1 MGGHKCAVQCLSV
14 DWARMRV
21 LSGSEDKTLRVW
33 YLDRKAF
40 LQELNPAH
48 GGSPGTIPVPH
59 ADMVWCRRL
68 VFSDCHQRQWRR
80 QFASLGSRNRLLPEA
95 VAGAQFFGAMC
106 FLLAGMSS
114 WKNLPNIRQV
124 GLLMDAECLK
134 KRA

>member
-1 MGGHKCAVQCLSV
+1 MGGAQWKRGQDSACLVPRSQGFLAGVEPCARWISRYNTSPTC
-14 DWARMRV
+14 R
-21 LSGSEDKTLRVW
+21 
-33 YLDRKAF
+33 
-40 LQELNPAH
+40 H
-48 GGSPGTIPVPH
+48 GV
-59 ADMVWCRRL
+59 VCCRRL

-124 GLLMDAECLK
+124 GLLMDAECL
-134 KRA
+134 